1 MTLINLWRLTN
12 ITMYILGMGCDM
24 QYQIFSSDDQ
34 NAAFCSQDMKVESYN
49 ELELTQMSSNAE
61 EYDNIPWRIKEDL
74 GYPNNYYQLSYEQ
87 QVFIDYLL
95 DKVVEISH
103 TIERLEEEIEVT
115 SAEIEED
122 QKTLGDVED
131 ALMVAKRQIETLQKQ
146 LEKTNI

>member
-1 MTLINLWRLTN
+1 
-12 ITMYILGMGCDM
+12 
-24 QYQIFSSDDQ
+24 
-34 NAAFCSQDMKVESYN
+34 
-49 ELELTQMSSNAE
+49 MSSNAE

-103 TIERLEEEIEVT
+103 TIERLEEEMDVT

-122 QKTLGDVED
+122 QKTLGDVEE

>member
-1 MTLINLWRLTN
+1 
-12 ITMYILGMGCDM
+12 MYILGMDYDR

-34 NAAFCSQDMKVESYN
+34 NAAFCSQDKKV
-49 ELELTQMSSNAE
+49 

-122 QKTLGDVED
+122 QKTLGDVEEH
-131 ALMVAKRQIETLQKQ
+131 LIVAKRQIETLQKQ

>member
-1 MTLINLWRLTN
+1 
-12 ITMYILGMGCDM
+12 MYILGMDYDR

-34 NAAFCSQDMKVESYN
+34 NAGICNRDKKVESYN

-95 DKVVEISH
+95 DKVVEISDN
-103 TIERLEEEIEVT
+103 IERLEAEIDVA